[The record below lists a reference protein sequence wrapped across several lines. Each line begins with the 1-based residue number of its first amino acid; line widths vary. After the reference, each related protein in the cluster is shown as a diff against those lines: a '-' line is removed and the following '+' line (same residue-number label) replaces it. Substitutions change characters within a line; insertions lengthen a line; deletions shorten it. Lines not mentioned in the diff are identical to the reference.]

1 MKHRLAFG
9 LKIKRWLLAG
19 FLGLIIEML
28 GMLLVFNSLLDDSNL
43 EWERKFYCQIT
54 YASTSLGIWGQW
66 PQVLVFP
73 LLGVGLVLLGFY
85 RSSRS
90 LLIFLAPNLR
100 RKELV
105 ERAYQKKYLQKGPK
119 ITAIG
124 GGTGLSTVLRGLK
137 EYTEN
142 ITAVV
147 SVADDGGSSGKLRNE
162 LGMLPPGD
170 IRNCLAALADQ
181 ESLLDSLFQ
190 YRFSEQHLSGH
201 CMGNLLLAALNDM
214 SGDLEQAIH
223 SLSQIFAIRGQ
234 VLPVTLEP
242 VSLGAEFMDGEI
254 VLGESVIP
262 EQKKPIKRVFLEP
275 SFCRTLPEVLKAI
288 KESDLILL
296 APGSL
301 YTSLLPNLL
310 VHGIREAL
318 AESTAVKVYVCNIM
332 TQQGET
338 NGYTA
343 SRHVQEIQKVSGNI
357 LDYVLVNTA
366 EMSKEMREIY
376 RKESSTLVKPD
387 LRKLEKLGVKVIAG
401 DFIKEGKSI
410 RHDTEKIARIVND
423 LAQQNWQQPKRVGS

>member
-73 LLGVGLVLLGFY
+73 LLGVGLVIFGFY

-124 GGTGLSTVLRGLK
+124 GGTGLSTMLRGLK

-170 IRNCLAALADQ
+170 IRNCLVALADQ

-214 SGDLEQAIH
+214 SGDLEQAVH

-234 VLPVTLEP
+234 VLPATLEP
-242 VSLGAEFMDGEI
+242 VSLGAEFMDGETA
-254 VLGESVIP
+254 LGQSVIP
-262 EQKKPIKRVFLEP
+262 EQKK
-275 SFCRTLPEVLKAI
+275 
-288 KESDLILL
+288 
-296 APGSL
+296 
-301 YTSLLPNLL
+301 
-310 VHGIREAL
+310 
-318 AESTAVKVYVCNIM
+318 
-332 TQQGET
+332 
-338 NGYTA
+338 
-343 SRHVQEIQKVSGNI
+343 
-357 LDYVLVNTA
+357 
-366 EMSKEMREIY
+366 
-376 RKESSTLVKPD
+376 
-387 LRKLEKLGVKVIAG
+387 
-401 DFIKEGKSI
+401 
-410 RHDTEKIARIVND
+410 
-423 LAQQNWQQPKRVGS
+423 